1 MGSLWKQAFILTI
14 IFEETCS
21 IGHNEIKKEYTEN
34 DFKKDN
40 IELLKGFNKIYW
52 EK

>member
-1 MGSLWKQAFILTI
+1 MLRPSKQKETQLTI

-40 IELLKGFNKIYW
+40 IELLKGFNKIY
-52 EK
+52 